1 MKKLNL
7 TEVKVL
13 ARQIANNIV
22 ERRDAEFE
30 KAIKNPKFGKAL
42 VKLAN
47 THPVVK
53 LYKSASTT
61 EQDVLLKCMYRSATF
76 KCVLEGKIE
85 IPKQERIDRISYYS
99 IYTDGCVDQLQE
111 ELLNILD
118 QFKIPRVTDDLKGL
132 SKVDEQSTAFRSI
145 MDKIIIEQIDCKDI
159 QSLIKRVTNYF
170 I

>member
-22 ERRDAEFE
+22 EKRDAEFE

-47 THPVVK
+47 SHPVVK

-61 EQDVLLKCMYRSATF
+61 EQEVLLDCMYRSSTF
-76 KCVLEGKIE
+76 KCVIEGRIKI
-85 IPKQERIDRISYYS
+85 PNQNQIDRITYYS
-99 IYTDGCVDQLQE
+99 IYVDGYEKQLQE

-118 QFKIPRVTDDLKGL
+118 QFKIPRVNDFLKDYQG
-132 SKVDEQSTAFRSI
+132 VDEKSTAFRSI

>member
-22 ERRDAEFE
+22 EKREAEFE
-30 KAIKNPKFGKAL
+30 KAIKNPKFTKAL

-47 THPVVK
+47 THPIVK

-61 EQDVLLKCMYRSATF
+61 EQEVLLKCVYRSSTL
-76 KCVLEGKIE
+76 KCVLEGE
-85 IPKQERIDRISYYS
+85 IQIPNQKRIGSISYYS

-118 QFKIPRVTDDLKGL
+118 QFKIPRLSDDLSSA
-132 SKVDEQSTAFRSI
+132 SKVNEQSTAFRSI
-145 MDKIIIEQIDCKDI
+145 MDKIIIEQIDCKDL